1 MTTPPITYQET
12 FQNPPLTRVREIW
25 RRVKNLIGP
34 FWIYLL
40 LFFGAGFFLFPLMW
54 MGGTSLK
61 NEKEMQQSQLTLI
74 SDSTWENLERLDFD
88 AVFVN
93 YNKIFG
99 EESFYRAYFNSVF
112 IVTLVLLGTVTSV
125 SLVAYAFS
133 RLQWKGRNIVFAMM
147 MSTLMLPYQAT
158 LVPQYVL
165 FYELEWLRTFNPI
178 TLPGFF
184 AGGASLVFLLR
195 QFMMTI
201 PKELDEAAMID
212 GANPLQIW
220 WFIIMPLSR
229 PAIATISVFL
239 FVGTWNSLVQPL
251 IYLQKA
257 ELYTLPIYVSQ
268 KFNFQESPIPWHT
281 IMAAS
286 MLSIVP
292 IIIVFI
298 LTQRYFTE
306 SITLSGMKG

>member
-1 MTTPPITYQET
+1 MTTPPITYQE
-12 FQNPPLTRVREIW
+12 PSLVRVRQIW
-25 RRVKNLIGP
+25 KRVWALIAP
-34 FWIYLL
+34 VWLYAA
-40 LFFGAGFFLFPLMW
+40 LFLGASFFLFPLIW

-61 NEKEMQQSQLTLI
+61 NEQEMQKSQLTLI
-74 SDSTWENLERLDFD
+74 SDSVWEKLERLDING
-88 AVFVN
+88 VFVN

-99 EESFYRAYFNSVF
+99 EASFYRAYFNSVF

-133 RLQWKGRNIVFAMM
+133 RLQWKGRNVVFALM

-184 AGGASLVFLLR
+184 AGGASLIFLLR

-220 WFIIMPLSR
+220 WYIIMPLSR

-268 KFNFQESPIPWHT
+268 KFNFQESPIPWHD

-286 MLSIVP
+286 ILSIVP
-292 IIIVFI
+292 ILVIFI